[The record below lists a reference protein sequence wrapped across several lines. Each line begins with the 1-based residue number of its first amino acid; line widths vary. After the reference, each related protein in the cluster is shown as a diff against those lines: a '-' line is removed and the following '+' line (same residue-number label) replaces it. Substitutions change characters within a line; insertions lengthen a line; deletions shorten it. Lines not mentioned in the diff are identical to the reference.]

1 MKVCPLVVALA
12 AALFGCLDTFE
23 PETGP
28 LVVSPCENIDSDRD
42 VDVSFR
48 NDIQAGIFEREEI
61 NCVRCHTPTG
71 ETPIGIEAT
80 GFDVSNR
87 ATLLRGGNNTGAG
100 IVIVGQP
107 CDSLLVQKVSA
118 APPVGSRMPLPGPPF
133 LTERDQQLLKDWI
146 AEGARDN

>member
-1 MKVCPLVVALA
+1 VALA
-12 AALFGCLDTFE
+12 SLGCLDAFE

-28 LVVSPCENIDSDRD
+28 LLVSPCENIDSNPD
-42 VDVSFR
+42 VSVSFR
-48 NDIQAGIFEREEI
+48 VDILEGIFQREEI
-61 NCVRCHTPTG
+61 NCVRCHTPGG

-100 IVIVGQP
+100 IVITGQP

-118 APPVGSRMPLPGPPF
+118 APPIGSRMPLPGPPF
-133 LTERDQQLLKDWI
+133 LSDRDQQQLKDWI